1 MRLANDCAI
10 DFGDLRADR
19 GVDVADDDGRDR
31 PAAPD
36 TPSGAGSWRRRRP
49 RQPRGGR
56 RPGGARDEP

>member
-19 GVDVADDDGRDR
+19 GVDVADDVGRDR

-36 TPSGAGSWRRRRP
+36 TRREQDRGGDGDLVNRAAAGGQAGSR
-49 RQPRGGR
+49 
-56 RPGGARDEP
+56 